1 MEMESESKFGL
12 WGGVFAILST
22 VIGGGMVAIPW
33 AFQHVGYYLAVIM
46 SFMAG
51 AQVILSS
58 ILFLSAS
65 KSFESQPK

>member
-1 MEMESESKFGL
+1 MSVKSNKFGL

-33 AFQHVGYYLAVIM
+33 AYHQVGYYLAVLM

-51 AQVILSS
+51 A
-58 ILFLSAS
+58 
-65 KSFESQPK
+65 